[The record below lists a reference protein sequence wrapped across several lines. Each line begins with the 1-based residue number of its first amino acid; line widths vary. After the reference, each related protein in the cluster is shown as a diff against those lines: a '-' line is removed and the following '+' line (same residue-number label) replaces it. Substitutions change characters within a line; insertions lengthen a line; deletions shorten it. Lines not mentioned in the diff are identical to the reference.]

1 MKFNLKG
8 GFALIVTL
16 AVAVGVAVILVK
28 AKAPLE
34 HVAVEM
40 PSRVVET
47 ITTREIPFRTRITA
61 YGNVEPAITLNSM
74 AEVCTPT

>member
-34 HVAVEM
+34 HVRANRNAGGCSWRSGD
-40 PSRVVET
+40 P
-47 ITTREIPFRTRITA
+47 
-61 YGNVEPAITLNSM
+61 G
-74 AEVCTPT
+74 